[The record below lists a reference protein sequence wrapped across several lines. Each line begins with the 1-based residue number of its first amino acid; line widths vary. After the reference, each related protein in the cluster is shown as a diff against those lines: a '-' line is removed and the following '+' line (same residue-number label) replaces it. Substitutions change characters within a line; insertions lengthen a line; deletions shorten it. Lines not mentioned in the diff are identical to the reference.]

1 MSNGNGLNLP
11 GVIGIGAQQEDYI
24 SQTWETIDDVE
35 LEASRSGI
43 PPLPKPGHVIPV
55 LTNEMLMVSS
65 NSQYT
70 DMQLM
75 IKAWKDYVADRYGR
89 IRARQL
95 QVENEMN
102 NIAVSF
108 RAPIRAK
115 RVGLKKTDDGYYSDK
130 RIEDEIEL
138 QPRYRELKLKL
149 QMLVQEELVIESR
162 LKALSGD
169 LAIISRAVELRKQ
182 EWEENRSNAGQPRG
196 YSPSR
201 PLQGRAYP
209 PELPPRIG

>member
-1 MSNGNGLNLP
+1 MNDGSGLQLP
-11 GVIGIGAQQEDYI
+11 NVVGIGAQQEGYI

-43 PPLPKPGHVIPV
+43 PPLPRPDHIIPV
-55 LTNEMLMVSS
+55 LTNEKLMTSS

-70 DMQLM
+70 DMQLE

-102 NIAVSF
+102 EIAVSF
-108 RAPIRAK
+108 RAPLRAQ
-115 RVGLKKTDDGYYSDK
+115 RVGLKKTDDGYYTDK
-130 RIEDEIEL
+130 RIEDEIEM

-149 QMLVQEELVIESR
+149 QMLTQEEMVIESR

-182 EWEENRSNAGQPRG
+182 EWEENRSRSGQPQPFSG
-196 YSPSR
+196 R
-201 PLQGRAYP
+201 PMQGRAYTP
-209 PELPPRIG
+209 PGLPPRMG